1 MEDDQTEEL
10 SDGTLVRGDDH
21 SYDALEVKELFEHD
35 KS

>member
-21 SYDALEVKELFEHD
+21 IHILTSRSMLK
-35 KS
+35 